1 MTIAGSFADGA
12 GRYRLDSLIAV
23 GGMGE
28 VWRATDILLG
38 REVAI
43 KVLKPEYAGDPVF
56 RTRFEAEGRH
66 AASLH
71 HPGIASVYDV
81 GETIGP
87 DGSPSPYLVMELV
100 EGQPLSSLLRPG
112 ETMEPDVVRDLLA
125 QAGDALGAAHDA
137 GIVHRD
143 VKPANLIVTPDRT
156 VKVTDFGI
164 SRARAAA
171 SITGTGAVM
180 GTPQYLSPEQA
191 RGETASPAS
200 DVYGLGVVA
209 FECLMGRRPFDKDT
223 PVATA
228 LAHLNDPVPSLPGID
243 PQLAGI
249 VRRALAKNPRERY
262 QDGHQFASAL
272 RMTGETT
279 YVPPVV
285 EQEPVPTQVIAA
297 PPPALVEREPDRA
310 PAGIWLL
317 VVLGALVVVVVALF
331 LLLRSNGSPPPTG
344 PSDTASATTSTSSTT
359 TSPSAGASPVALDEA
374 SYVGQPVDKV
384 VEELTAL
391 GLVPKTQEVPNRGTD
406 TPNTVAALS
415 PNSGLKQGD
424 TIQVAYYGAESTA
437 SATPSSTPTRST
449 SPSPTR
455 SSSPTATS
463 SATTSAPTT
472 PSAPATSSP
481 TASATSPA
489 ASISTDTP
497 TTSAAAAAAARKDTR

>member
-1 MTIAGSFADGA
+1 MTGVGTFADGA

-28 VWRATDILLG
+28 VWRATDTVLN
-38 REVAI
+38 REVAV

-56 RTRFEAEGRH
+56 RSRFEAEGRH

-71 HPGIASVYDV
+71 HPGIASVFDV
-81 GETIGP
+81 GESIGR

-112 ETMEPDVVRDLLA
+112 ETMEPEVVRDLLA

-143 VKPANLIVTPDRT
+143 VKPANLIVTPDRQ

-243 PQLAGI
+243 PQLASI

-262 QDGHQFASAL
+262 QDGHQFAAAL
-272 RMTGETT
+272 RMTGETS
-279 YVPPVV
+279 YVPPVI
-285 EQEPVPTQVIAA
+285 EQEPVRTQVIARPLPVPLDA
-297 PPPALVEREPDRA
+297 VVEDDRS
-310 PAGIWLL
+310 PSSIWLL
-317 VVLGALVVVVVALF
+317 VVLAVLAIVVIALF
-331 LLLRSNGSPPPTG
+331 LLLRSNGSPAPTS
-344 PSDTASATTSTSSTT
+344 PTDSTSSTT
-359 TSPSAGASPVALDEA
+359 SAPPTTITPSAGASPVVIDPA
-374 SYVGQPVDKV
+374 SYIGQPVGTV
-384 VEELTAL
+384 VRQLSAL
-391 GLVPKTQEVPNRGTD
+391 GLVPTTQEVPNRGTD
-406 TPNTVAALS
+406 TPNTVAALA
-415 PNSGLKQGD
+415 PTSGLKRGD
-424 TIQVAYYGAESTA
+424 PIQVAYYGAKSSA
-437 SATPSSTPTRST
+437 SPTATPTHSSTPTPTHSST
-449 SPSPTR
+449 PTAPGSTTSSTATTPTTSAASPTG
-455 SSSPTATS
+455 
-463 SATTSAPTT
+463 SATTPAATVST
-472 PSAPATSSP
+472 PSS
-481 TASATSPA
+481 
-489 ASISTDTP
+489 
-497 TTSAAAAAAARKDTR
+497 TTSAAAAAAPRKDAP